1 MCVVSPTLLVTVTV
15 TSTCPPTGIDPPA
28 GATVTRPGMAA
39 TRRVQFET
47 GPFAAVSTKDPLAGV
62 PLFEV
67 SISLPGATS
76 RYPCAGKLDGEG
88 DGDGDVPD
96 DDVPGA
102 GVPGPV
108 DDPALVAPASAACDV
123 G

>member
-1 MCVVSPTLLVTVTV
+1 MS
-15 TSTCPPTGIDPPA
+15 
-28 GATVTRPGMAA
+28 R
-39 TRRVQFET
+39 
-47 GPFAAVSTKDPLAGV
+47 KDPLTGV
-62 PLFEV
+62 PLFEE

-96 DDVPGA
+96 DDVPG
-102 GVPGPV
+102 VPGPV
-108 DDPALVAPASAACDV
+108 DDPALVAPASAAGDV